1 MSTRTDRARSGFR
14 PVGSLRLPAHRESSA
29 TLAGAYPFL
38 AAPPPN
44 AGVPI
49 GTDTLTGSVFA
60 FDPWTLYAAGVLTN
74 PNVLLAGVI
83 GQGKSALAKS
93 LAIRSIAAGRAVY
106 VPGDPKGEWAAVAHA
121 VGGRVLTL
129 GPGQRDRLNPLDT
142 PAGADP
148 AVARAGQ
155 LALLGTLAET
165 AVDRALAPVEHT
177 LISTAL
183 TATAAAGGVPTMRGL
198 VDRLANP
205 DPRVARELRWT
216 AGEYEQASRDL
227 THGLRRLVVG
237 DLGGM
242 FDGPTTVALD
252 PQAPMVVLDLS
263 RLGSHD
269 QGLTLAMACGSAW
282 LDTAV
287 RAGDQKRWIIYDE
300 AWRILSSLPLLRRM
314 QSQWKLSRAHGIA
327 NLIVLHRLSDLD
339 ATGAAGSQ
347 TRAVAEGLF
356 ADCSTRVIYR
366 QESDQ
371 VGPTTTSLGLTAPER
386 AIITALP
393 RGTGLWKLPRTSHV
407 VAHQLHPAEVD
418 VVDTDRAMR
427 DTPPPPVAGDGGPA

>member
-1 MSTRTDRARSGFR
+1 MSPHMEPHRTGFR
-14 PVGSLRLPAHRESSA
+14 AVGRLRLPAHRESSA

-44 AGVPI
+44 VGVPI

-93 LAIRSIAAGRAVY
+93 LAIRSIAAGRRVY
-106 VPGDPKGEWAAVAHA
+106 VPGDPKGEWATVAHA
-121 VGGRVLTL
+121 VGGQVLAL
-129 GPGQRDRLNPLDT
+129 GPGQPDRLNPLDAPT
-142 PAGADP
+142 GTNPTSAQ
-148 AVARAGQ
+148 AGQ
-155 LALLGTLAET
+155 LALLASLAET
-165 AVDRALAPVEHT
+165 ALDRSLVPVEHT
-177 LISTAL
+177 LIRVAL
-183 TATAAAGGVPTMRGL
+183 TATAAARGVPTMRGL
-198 VDRLANP
+198 VNHLADP
-205 DPRVARELRWT
+205 DPQVVRELRWT
-216 AGEYEQASRDL
+216 AIEYERQSRDL
-227 THGLRRLVVG
+227 THGLRRLVAG
-237 DLGGM
+237 DLAGM

-252 PQAPMVVLDLS
+252 AGAPMVVLDLS

-282 LDTAV
+282 LDSALRV
-287 RAGDQKRWIIYDE
+287 GQAKRWIIYDE

-339 ATGAAGSQ
+339 ATGSAGSQ
-347 TRAVAEGLF
+347 TRAVATGLL

-371 VGPTTTSLGLTAPER
+371 VGPTATSLGLTEPER
-386 AIITALP
+386 AVITALP

-407 VAHQLHPAEVD
+407 VAHHLHPAEID

-427 DTPPPPVAGDGGPA
+427 DTGTPPAAAGGRA

>member
-1 MSTRTDRARSGFR
+1 MSTRTRHARSGFR
-14 PVGSLRLPAHRESSA
+14 PVGRLRLPAHRESSA

-38 AAPPPN
+38 AAPTPN
-44 AGVPI
+44 TGVPI
-49 GTDTLTGSVFA
+49 GVDTLTGSVFA
-60 FDPWTLYAAGVLTN
+60 FDPWTLYAGGVLTN
-74 PNVLLAGVI
+74 PNMLLAGVI

-93 LAIRSIAAGRAVY
+93 LAIRSIAAGRRVY
-106 VPGDPKGEWAAVAHA
+106 VPGDPKGEWAGVAHA

-129 GPGQRDRLNPLDT
+129 GPGQHDRLNPLDT
-142 PAGADP
+142 PPGSDP
-148 AVARAGQ
+148 LEARASQ
-155 LALLGTLAET
+155 LGLLGTLAET
-165 AVDRALAPVEHT
+165 ALDRALAPVEHT
-177 LISTAL
+177 LLGTAL
-183 TATAAAGGVPTMRGL
+183 TATTATSRVPTMREL
-198 VDRLANP
+198 VDHLADPNP
-205 DPRVARELRWT
+205 GVVRELRWT
-216 AGEYEQASRDL
+216 LGEYEAQSRDL
-227 THGLRRLVVG
+227 THGLRRLVGG
-237 DLGGM
+237 DLAGM
-242 FDGPTTVALD
+242 FDGPTTVTLD
-252 PQAPMVVLDLS
+252 PGAPMVVLDLS

-282 LDTAV
+282 LDSALRV
-287 RAGDQKRWIIYDE
+287 EQAKRWIVYDE

-347 TRAVAEGLF
+347 TRAVAEGLL

-371 VGPTTTSLGLTAPER
+371 LGPTTTTLGLTAPER

-427 DTPPPPVAGDGGPA
+427 DTRPAPNAGGHQ